1 MKKNLYFKHS
11 DGRYTLLLEDC
22 YELEAWDKACEFMKE
37 HNFTYYYVR
46 SWTNDAG
53 NLTWDVGSWSEF
65 FIWGFVDING

>member
-37 HNFTYYYVR
+37 HNGKVYIEK
-46 SWTNDAG
+46 
-53 NLTWDVGSWSEF
+53 LK
-65 FIWGFVDING
+65 